1 MKDKA
6 VLRKGLYSM
15 KELTLESKEFKKV
28 MHNLH
33 LENLSLSL
41 DLQKKVL
48 ELINTKTSITP
59 TLIKDILRHGKV

>member
-33 LENLSLSL
+33 LESLSLSL
-41 DLQKKVL
+41 DLQKNVL

>member
-1 MKDKA
+1 MKDK
-6 VLRKGLYSM
+6 VGLRKGLLSM

-33 LENLSLSL
+33 LESQSLSL
-41 DLQKKVL
+41 DVQKRVL
-48 ELINTKTSITP
+48 DLINAKTTITP

>member
-33 LENLSLSL
+33 LESLSLSL

>member
-6 VLRKGLYSM
+6 IVRKGLFSM

-33 LENLSLSL
+33 LESLSLSL
-41 DLQKKVL
+41 DVQKRVL
-48 ELINTKTSITP
+48 DLINAKTSITP

>member
-33 LENLSLSL
+33 LESLSLSL
-41 DLQKKVL
+41 DLQKNVL

-59 TLIKDILRHGKV
+59 TLIKNILRHGKV

>member
-1 MKDKA
+1 
-6 VLRKGLYSM
+6 
-15 KELTLESKEFKKV
+15 

-33 LENLSLSL
+33 LESLSLSL

-48 ELINTKTSITP
+48 ELINTQTSITP